1 VQILNA
7 EQVRAWDQFTIANE
21 PVSSIDLMERAAVK
35 CSDWILSKNWKQ
47 KPFRIFCG
55 KGNNGGD
62 GLAIARH
69 LIHQSLP
76 VSVYILEFGKKGAE
90 DFQQNLQRLHDLH
103 FTDIHFIQSAEHF
116 PSISSNDI
124 VIDALLGSGLNKPL
138 EGLAAELVKHI
149 NHAEA
154 LVVAIDL
161 PSGLYIDKSSLG
173 NPVIKATFTL
183 TFQCYKLGLL
193 VQDNAEYIGKV
204 ELLDICLHPA
214 YLEDK
219 DFGMQTIDKAL
230 AKKIYRPRSV
240 FAHKGKFGH
249 ALLVAGSYGKMGAA
263 VLAAKACI
271 RAGAGLTTAFI
282 PKNGYEIMQVAV
294 PEAMVLTGDSDDH
307 ISTLPDDIEK
317 YSSIG
322 IGPGL
327 GTSDET
333 RKIISFIV
341 RRYENPIIIDADG
354 LNCLAM
360 EKQLLAGLPDRS
372 VLTPHLKEFERLFG
386 SLRDDFERIRMAQE
400 KAKELTLIIVL
411 KSHHTLIALPDGQL
425 YFNTSGNAGMA
436 KGGSGDVLT
445 GILTALLAQNYSP
458 AAATLLGV
466 YLHGLTADLAVRSLS
481 EEALAARDLVNFLPQ
496 AFRELKNA

>member
-1 VQILNA
+1 
-7 EQVRAWDQFTIANE
+7 
-21 PVSSIDLMERAAVK
+21 
-35 CSDWILSKNWKQ
+35 
-47 KPFRIFCG
+47 
-55 KGNNGGD
+55 
-62 GLAIARH
+62 
-69 LIHQSLP
+69 
-76 VSVYILEFGKKGAE
+76 
-90 DFQQNLQRLHDLH
+90 
-103 FTDIHFIQSAEHF
+103 
-116 PSISSNDI
+116 
-124 VIDALLGSGLNKPL
+124 
-138 EGLAAELVKHI
+138 
-149 NHAEA
+149 
-154 LVVAIDL
+154 
-161 PSGLYIDKSSLG
+161 
-173 NPVIKATFTL
+173 
-183 TFQCYKLGLL
+183 
-193 VQDNAEYIGKV
+193 
-204 ELLDICLHPA
+204 
-214 YLEDK
+214 
-219 DFGMQTIDKAL
+219 
-230 AKKIYRPRSV
+230 
-240 FAHKGKFGH
+240 
-249 ALLVAGSYGKMGAA
+249 
-263 VLAAKACI
+263 
-271 RAGAGLTTAFI
+271 
-282 PKNGYEIMQVAV
+282 MQVAV